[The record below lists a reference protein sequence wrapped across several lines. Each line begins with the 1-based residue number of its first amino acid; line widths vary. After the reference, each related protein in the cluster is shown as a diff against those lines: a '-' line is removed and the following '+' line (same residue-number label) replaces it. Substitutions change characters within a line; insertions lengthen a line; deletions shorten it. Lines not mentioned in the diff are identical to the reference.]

1 MLNFLKALF
10 SGSLIVFLLAP
21 LIAIL
26 PLAFTNSIVLSYPI
40 PGFSLRWF
48 YDIFYTSVWYNAII
62 NSLIVGT
69 GTTILAVILGTL
81 AAIGLRERVFFPN
94 LFNTLFLLPMIVPAV
109 VTGVGMQILFSNF
122 HIINTYGGLIIAH
135 TVIAIPF
142 VVICVS
148 SSVKGIDRRLEFAA
162 ASLHASPVSVFF
174 RITLPLAFPGIATGA
189 VFAFATSLDEVILT
203 MFVAGPA
210 QRTISRQM
218 FSTVKENVS
227 PSIAAAAFIF
237 IMFTILIM
245 IVASYLHY
253 RKNKVNKNASIT
265 SL

>member
-1 MLNFLKALF
+1 MLNFFKFLF
-10 SGSLIVFLLAP
+10 SSCLVVFLLAP
-21 LIAIL
+21 IIAIL
-26 PLAFTNSIVLSYPI
+26 PLAFTSSIVLSYPI
-40 PGFSLRWF
+40 PEFSLRWF

-62 NSLIVGT
+62 NSLIVGS

-81 AAIGLRERVFFPN
+81 ASIGLRERVCLPGA
-94 LFNTLFLLPMIVPAV
+94 FNTLFLLPMIVPAV
-109 VTGVGMQILFSNF
+109 VTGVGMQILFFNM
-122 HIINTYGGLIIAH
+122 HILNTYGGLIIAH
-135 TVIAIPF
+135 TVLAIPF

-148 SSVKGIDRRLEFAA
+148 SSAKGIDRKLEFAA

-189 VFAFATSLDEVILT
+189 VFAFATSLDEVVLT

-227 PSIAAAAFIF
+227 PAIAAAAFIF
-237 IMFTILIM
+237 I
-245 IVASYLHY
+245 IVTVFIIIITGYFQY
-253 RKNKVNKNASIT
+253 RRNRKNISV
-265 SL
+265 